1 MQANIYRS
9 LFEPSS
15 EPNTEH
21 TGVLSSKT
29 LCLFYYRYMYI
40 KLNDVHIKSLSMATI
55 SQSKSKVW
63 HNSRTIRKTAEELT
77 RFRAVMLHIIIILR
91 EHMYHSFTGNRFTKH
106 ERENEI
112 HAKQQSRISGIMG
125 CSVLFNVTVDW

>member
-1 MQANIYRS
+1 MMS
-9 LFEPSS
+9 
-15 EPNTEH
+15 
-21 TGVLSSKT
+21 
-29 LCLFYYRYMYI
+29 
-40 KLNDVHIKSLSMATI
+40 KLNHY
-55 SQSKSKVW
+55 QWQQFHKV
-63 HNSRTIRKTAEELT
+63 NQKCGSRTIRKTAEVLT

-125 CSVLFNVTVDW
+125 CSVLFNVTVD